1 MKGLEQRK
9 IQHRTGAKVGWVQTS
24 VDWIEERQFSSV
36 AQSCP
41 TLCDPTDWSMPGFTV
56 HHQLLE
62 LTQTHVHWVGDPIQ
76 PSHPL
81 SSPSPS
87 AFDLSQ
93 HQGLF
98 QWVSSL
104 HQVAKVL
111 GASASVLSMNIQ
123 DRFPLRLT
131 DLMSLQAKGLWRVF
145 SNTTVQKHRFFGAQ
159 ISLWSYSHIH
169 TWLLEKP

>member
-9 IQHRTGAKVGWVQTS
+9 IQYRTGAKVGWVQTS

-56 HHQLLE
+56 HHQLPE

-159 ISLWSYSHIH
+159 FSLWSNSHIH